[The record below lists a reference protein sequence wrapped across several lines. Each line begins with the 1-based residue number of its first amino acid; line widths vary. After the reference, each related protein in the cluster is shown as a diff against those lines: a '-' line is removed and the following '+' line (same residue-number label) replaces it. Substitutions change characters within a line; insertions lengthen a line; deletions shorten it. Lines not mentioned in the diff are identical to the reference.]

1 MKSTTKPRILVLHGP
16 NLNMLGMRE
25 RSIYGNITLE
35 DLNVNLNTLAE
46 KLDVELEIRQS
57 NIEGELVTWIQG
69 CASGDHHGIL
79 INPGAYGHTSIALR
93 DALLAVALPFVE
105 VHLSN
110 VYAREE
116 FRHKSYLSDIASGV
130 IVGLGEHSYRL
141 GLQAIER
148 LARKRLEK
156 VGQGADL

>member
-25 RSIYGNITLE
+25 RDIYGVVTLE
-35 DLNVNLNTLAE
+35 VLNLTLKGLAE
-46 KLDVELEIRQS
+46 KIDVELDIKQS
-57 NIEGELVTWIQG
+57 NIEGELVTWIQR
-69 CASGDHHGIL
+69 CAAGDHHGIL

-110 VYAREE
+110 VYARED

-148 LARKRLEK
+148 LARERLEK
-156 VGQGADL
+156 LGHDPPL